1 MTAWT
6 CPACAHT
13 ETSGH
18 KAHTACP
25 KGNSQD
31 GSDDVPA
38 VFHEAEAWRAA
49 LAATRPRTPEVP
61 RQRTPEAS
69 RLPQRD
75 RRVHRWPLPIRQE
88 RTP

>member
-25 KGNSQD
+25 KGNPQD
-31 GSDDVPA
+31 DSADVPA
-38 VFHEAEAWRAA
+38 VFHEAEA
-49 LAATRPRTPEVP
+49 TRPRTPEP
-61 RQRTPEAS
+61 S

-75 RRVHRWPLPIRQE
+75 RRVHRWPLSIRQE
-88 RTP
+88 RTS